1 MNNTYYGTLIFELS
15 KPGRKGYSLPKNEL
29 SDYSIAQ
36 LPENLLRQEAPA
48 LPEVDE
54 LTVVRHYTNMSN
66 NNFGV
71 DTGFYPLGS
80 CTMKYNPKINEEM
93 AAHPQF
99 TALHPLQ
106 NVETVQ
112 GALAAYY
119 QLQRSLSE
127 IAGMAEFTLNPFA
140 GAHGE
145 LTGLMVIRRYHE
157 SRGDAKRTKIIVPDS
172 AHGTNPASA
181 AVCGLDVVEVKSKP
195 DGRVDVEDLKPL
207 LDDTIAGMM
216 MTNPNTLGLFE
227 NNIAEIAKLVHDCG
241 GLMYYDGANLNPML
255 GKCRPGDIGF
265 DVMHINLHKTFSTP
279 HGGGGPGSGPIG
291 VREGLE
297 QFLPNPRVTC
307 EFDEDG
313 MVDYKIEMSE
323 ESLGC
328 ISGFLG
334 NFGVMMRALAYI
346 VTLGSD
352 NLKWVGPLAT
362 LNANYIKE
370 SLKDCYELPIE
381 GVCKHEFVFDGLK
394 DKSTGVTTLDV
405 AKRLLDYGY
414 HAPTIY
420 FPLLFHQALMIEPT
434 ESESKETLDGFI
446 AVMRKIAQEA
456 AENPELV
463 KTAPHS
469 TPVHRLDDT
478 KAALKQIVTWNEL
491 CETKEL

>member
-29 SDYSIAQ
+29 SDYSITQ
-36 LPENLLRQEAPA
+36 LPENLLRQEDPA

-112 GALAAYY
+112 GALSAYY

-313 MVDYKIEMSE
+313 MVDYKIEVGE

-491 CETKEL
+491 CETKDL

>member
-112 GALAAYY
+112 GALSAYY

-291 VREGLE
+291 VRDGLE

-313 MVDYKIEMSE
+313 MVDYKIEMGE

-491 CETKEL
+491 CETKDL

>member
-36 LPENLLRQEAPA
+36 LPENLLRQEDPA

-93 AAHPQF
+93 AAHSQF

-112 GALAAYY
+112 GALSAYY

-313 MVDYKIEMSE
+313 MVDYKIEMGE

-491 CETKEL
+491 CETKDL